1 MLEYAENTTFPF
13 FTLPQTLKLSTHKRT
28 SSVKG
33 TKLSLQYLT
42 RMIFTVW
49 LHVSPHNYG
58 SCISKSVWLVA
69 HL

>member
-13 FTLPQTLKLSTHKRT
+13 FTLPQTLKLSTYKRT

-42 RMIFTVW
+42 YDIY
-49 LHVSPHNYG
+49 S
-58 SCISKSVWLVA
+58 LVA
-69 HL
+69 CFPSQLG